1 MQNLDQTKRRI
12 LTASLKIFA
21 KYGYETSNVNQ
32 IAREARVAK
41 GTIYYHFKS
50 KNQIL
55 YDLVEIYIKDFLAEI
70 KKNVDK
76 AKNPEEK
83 IRAFIRTQCDLH
95 IKNPEISKVLIM
107 NCFLLDPVWKSLRRQ
122 KVTLGQDIIIDCQ
135 KSGTCKKFD
144 SRIVAMFF
152 HFLVLTAMTISTL
165 VLTDK
170 SDHEI
175 SQALEEILT
184 KGLIT

>member
-1 MQNLDQTKRRI
+1 MQNLDLTRRKI
-12 LTASLKIFA
+12 LAASLKVFG
-21 KYGYETSNVNQ
+21 KFGFETSNVNQ
-32 IAREARVAK
+32 IAQEAKVAK

-70 KKNVDK
+70 KKNVDQ
-76 AKNPEEK
+76 AKTPEEK
-83 IRAFIRTQCDLH
+83 IRTFIRIQCALH
-95 IKNPEISKVLIM
+95 AKNPEISRVMIM

-122 KVTLGQDIIIDCQ
+122 KVTVGQDIIIDCQ

-170 SDHEI
+170 TDDEV

-184 KGLIT
+184 QGLIT